1 MNAARPLLAA
11 LLVLTCHAG
20 EAARSQT
27 QAIASGLA
35 WLRSQQQPDGG
46 LGGRYPTAS
55 TALTVLAHLAAG
67 VTPGLPEHGPAVR
80 RMLVRLTALA
90 NERGYLGGEGSRMY
104 GHGLACLALANALGA
119 TRDDDL
125 DERLRLTLTRGIAVT
140 VAAARTAKPAD
151 QRGGWHYEPDGGGS
165 DLSVTGWQLAS
176 LYAARRTGLTV
187 PDDVFSG
194 ALAYVRGRI
203 DADGKVGYANRGED
217 RNTMRGLAL
226 FALDLEAGPRDP
238 LRDRIVARMRAEP
251 TTWSGPWFFYR
262 IYYDA
267 TGLSRC
273 EPATWAVVRDPLF
286 AMLVANQGKDGSW
299 PAPPGDNEREYGAVY
314 ATSMALL
321 ALTVDLRLLPSN

>member
-1 MNAARPLLAA
+1 MNVVRLLLAV
-11 LLVLTCHAG
+11 LLVLACHAG
-20 EAARSQT
+20 EAVRSPA
-27 QAIASGLA
+27 QAIVSGLT

-46 LGGRYPTAS
+46 MGGRYPTAS

-67 VTPGLPEHGPAVR
+67 VTPDLPEHGTAVR
-80 RMLVRLTALA
+80 RMLVRLCGLA
-90 NERGYLGGEGSRMY
+90 DERGYLGGEGSRMY

-125 DERLRLTLTRGIAVT
+125 DERLRVTLTRAIAVT
-140 VAAARTAKPAD
+140 VAAARVGKDANQK
-151 QRGGWHYEPDGGGS
+151 GGWHYTPDGTGS

-203 DADGKVGYANRGED
+203 DPDGKVGYTSRGED
-217 RNTMRGLAL
+217 RNAMRGLAL

-238 LRDRIVARMRAEP
+238 LRDRIIARMRAEP

-273 EPATWAVVRDPLF
+273 EPAAWAVVRDPLF
-286 AMLVANQGKDGSW
+286 AVLVANQGKDGSW

>member
-1 MNAARPLLAA
+1 MIAFRLLIAV
-11 LLVLTCHAG
+11 LLVLACHAG
-20 EAARSQT
+20 EAVRSPAR
-27 QAIASGLA
+27 AIASGLT

-46 LGGRYPTAS
+46 MGGKYPTTS

-80 RMLVRLTALA
+80 RMLVRLCNLA
-90 NERGYLGGEGSRMY
+90 DVRGYLGGEGSRMD

-125 DERLRLTLTRGIAVT
+125 DERLRVTLTRAIAVT
-140 VAAARTAKPAD
+140 VAAARITKPAD
-151 QRGGWHYEPDGGGS
+151 QKGGWNNSPDGTGS

-194 ALAYVRGRI
+194 ALAYARGRI
-203 DADGKVGYANRGED
+203 SADGKVGYANRGED
-217 RNTMRGLAL
+217 RNALRGLAL

-273 EPATWAVVRDPLF
+273 EPATWAVVRAPLF
-286 AMLVANQGKDGSW
+286 ALLVANQGKDGSW
-299 PAPPGDNEREYGAVY
+299 PAPPGDNERENGAVY
-314 ATSMALL
+314 ATCMALL